1 MNDRD
6 VTQPHSLPR
15 EAQLILV
22 DEILYNMYG
31 SYKSVCL
38 EHHDIHSNMICIQTN
53 IYIYIYY
60 IPIHVVE
67 GVSRNDAYTCIGK
80 QSIEGT
86 LNHDLSNCHCKTI
99 LTDYQIEPPRH
110 SLGQL

>member
-1 MNDRD
+1 MNDRG

-22 DEILYNMYG
+22 DEILYMYG

-38 EHHDIHSNMICIQTN
+38 EHHDIHSNMYTN
-53 IYIYIYY
+53 EYIL
-60 IPIHVVE
+60 IHVVE